1 MDGASEIRGT
11 MPPRPL
17 IKKGVAELE
26 KLFDRQRDDP
36 DFLKVLIA
44 ELSERKVPRAQELK
58 RRAIQAVGINSR
70 TTPQRRNRSQD
81 QDATATVAVPTPG
94 VATPLPQPD
103 AEEHSLPEK
112 ETIPLVPRLALE
124 RPPITN
130 KAADVLSTWTAMEV
144 LSPPSFRKPEDLTSG
159 DRSRI
164 APLDKAYL
172 PWENE
177 GERSRPKQK
186 LYYQII
192 LGSVDME
199 AAISALLQVY
209 TDSRIERPAARG
221 EAVLATIMVDR
232 EGRPV
237 EDECVAISSFG
248 WGVPVALAGRL
259 SDLGTWS
266 QVERHLVEELGQ
278 KVVAKDKEG
287 RPKPLTRK
295 AIEAAHRW
303 LVAKIGIDSHFT
315 NAPAFA
321 VRSYQYFKLQDPPE
335 AILLNS
341 FFLEDLARAQ
351 ALVTDGKATGNFK
364 RYIGTTKPKARRNL
378 MSDSRAI
385 ADALEPAKFPLGSW
399 PGNGRHPLSMLQQC
413 AVNLT
418 LHDLKTEG
426 IVAVNGPPGT
436 GKTTLLRDVVAAIVT
451 NRAEL
456 LCSFSDPKDALS
468 ASGQKLKRGNS
479 FIHRYKLDD
488 KLRGHEI
495 IVASSNNKAV
505 ENVSAELP
513 GIGAI
518 AEDATELRY
527 FKTVSDALLARDSW
541 GVIAAVLGNARNR
554 SDFRQTFWWDEDVG
568 FQRYLQQASGNPQL
582 IEQKTETGTRQRP
595 PRIVTEEN
603 APEDHDEALR
613 RWRTAR
619 QRFTKA
625 LAQAKTALK
634 DLQEIHD
641 LLIAVAKGHAAIAT
655 VDAEIASLQPLL
667 ERAAHLAQ
675 AAALLHQKQQSNME
689 RFQHEATEALRS
701 RPGFIGRL
709 FRTAASR
716 EWQAKHGALL
726 TSLAEARSKLALLK
740 NAANANSAE
749 HSRLAGDVERKRR
762 SHTSLLAALE
772 QNRERHASLV
782 GHYPGTPI
790 SEDFFKRRHAD
801 KQKTA
806 PWLDE
811 KGARLRNDVFEA
823 AIALHRAFVDAAAQ
837 PIRHNLNALMD
848 GFGTRSLGSEE
859 KDALIPHLWSTLF
872 LLVPVVS
879 TTFASVSRMFPKI
892 GPEEFGWLLV
902 DEAGQ
907 ALPQAAVG
915 ALIRTKRAV
924 IVGDPIQIEPVVVLP
939 DQLTEAMCHQFG
951 IDPLIYC
958 PPGAS
963 AQTLADS
970 ATEYYG
976 TFETKFGTRE
986 VGVPLLVHRRCEEP
1000 MFSISNSIAYE
1011 NLMVQA
1017 KTAKTSAIRDVL
1029 GPSRWIDVEGPGQ
1042 EKWCQREGEVLLDML
1057 RQLRQQGIAPD
1068 FYIVTPFV
1076 VVQDRTRDMLRSS
1089 GLLDEWVQNPFTW
1102 VYERVGTVHT
1112 VQGREAEAAFF
1123 VLGAPNAEQRGAR
1136 AWAGGRPNLL
1146 NVAVTRAKEAVY
1158 VIGNRTLWKSAGVF
1172 QSLDNLMP

>member
-1 MDGASEIRGT
+1 

-17 IKKGVAELE
+17 IQKGVAELE
-26 KLFDRQRDDP
+26 KLFDQKRDDP
-36 DFLKVLIA
+36 HFLKILIA
-44 ELSERKVPRAQELK
+44 ELAERTVPRAQELK
-58 RRAIQAVGINSR
+58 RRAIQATG
-70 TTPQRRNRSQD
+70 TTPKTRPQQRNRTQN
-81 QDATATVAVPTPG
+81 QDAMDIPAAQAAK
-94 VATPLPQPD
+94 VATPAEHVTTEQNSQPERQ
-103 AEEHSLPEK
+103 A
-112 ETIPLVPRLALE
+112 TPLASHPVLV

-130 KAADVLSTWTAMEV
+130 NAVDILSSWIAMEV
-144 LSPPSFRKPEDLTSG
+144 LSPPSFRKPDDLASG
-159 DRSRI
+159 DRSRV
-164 APLDKAYL
+164 APLDRPDL
-172 PWENE
+172 PWENG
-177 GERSRPKQK
+177 GERSRPNQK
-186 LYYQII
+186 LYYQVI

-199 AAISALLQVY
+199 AAVSALLKVY
-209 TDSRIERPAARG
+209 TDSRTERPAARG

-237 EDECVAISSFG
+237 ESDSVAISSFG
-248 WGVPVALAGRL
+248 WGLPVALAGRL

-266 QVERHLVEELGQ
+266 QVERGLIEELGQ
-278 KVVAKDKEG
+278 KVVIEDNEG
-287 RPKPLTRK
+287 RPKPLTRN

-303 LVAKIGIDSHFT
+303 LVAKIGIDSRFT
-315 NAPAFA
+315 KAPAFA
-321 VRSYQYFKLQDPPE
+321 VRSYQYFRLQEPPE
-335 AILLNS
+335 SILLNS
-341 FFLEDLARAQ
+341 FFLADLARAQ
-351 ALVTDGKATGNFK
+351 ALVADGKATGNFK
-364 RYIGTTKPKARRNL
+364 RYIGAIKPKARRNL
-378 MSDSRAI
+378 MRDNHAI
-385 ADALEPAKFPLGSW
+385 AGALEPAKFPLGSW
-399 PGNGRHPLSMLQQC
+399 PGNGRHPLAMLQQC
-413 AVNLT
+413 AVNLA
-418 LHDLKTEG
+418 LHDLKTDG

-451 NRAEL
+451 KRAEL

-479 FIHRYKLDD
+479 FIHLYKLDE

-513 GIGAI
+513 GMGAI
-518 AEDATELRY
+518 AADATELRY
-527 FKTVSDALLARDSW
+527 FKTVSDALLGRDSW

-554 SDFRQTFWWDEDVG
+554 SDFRQTFWWDDDVG

-582 IEQKTETGTRQRP
+582 INEKTETGTRQRP
-595 PRIVTEEN
+595 PRIVVQEN

-613 RWRTAR
+613 RWRKAR
-619 QRFTKA
+619 HRFSKA
-625 LAQAKTALK
+625 VTQAKTALA

-641 LLIAVAKGHAAIAT
+641 LLIAVAKGQAAIAE
-655 VDAEIASLQPLL
+655 VEAEIASLQPFLA
-667 ERAAHLAQ
+667 RAAEAAQ
-675 AAALLHQKQQSNME
+675 AAALLYQKHRPNIETLE
-689 RFQHEATEALRS
+689 RNASIALHS
-701 RPGFIGRL
+701 RPGFLGRL
-709 FRTAASR
+709 FRTAAYR
-716 EWQAKHGALL
+716 VWQAEHGALL
-726 TSLAEARSKLALLK
+726 AKLTEERSKLTSLK
-740 NAANANSAE
+740 NAADAKSAE
-749 HSRLAGDVERKRR
+749 HSRLAADLERLRK
-762 SHTSLLAALE
+762 S
-772 QNRERHASLV
+772 HASLMATIEQDRQRYASLV
-782 GHYPGTPI
+782 RQYPGTPI
-790 SEDFFKRRHAD
+790 SEEFFERRHAD

-811 KGARLRNDVFEA
+811 KSARLRNDVFEA
-823 AIALHRAFVDAAAQ
+823 AMALHRAFIDAAAQ

-879 TTFASVSRMFPKI
+879 TTFASVSRMFPRI

-924 IVGDPIQIEPVVVLP
+924 VVGDPIQIEPVVVLP

-951 IDPLIYC
+951 VDPLIYS

-976 TFETKFGTRE
+976 TFETKFGMRE

-1000 MFSISNSIAYE
+1000 MFGISNAIAYE

-1017 KTAKTSAIRDVL
+1017 KTANTSAIRDVL
-1029 GPSRWIDVEGPGQ
+1029 GPSRWIDVEGRGQ

-1057 RQLRQQGIAPD
+1057 RQLRQLEIAPD

-1076 VVQDRTRDMLRSS
+1076 VVQDRMREMLRSS
-1089 GLLDEWVQNPFTW
+1089 GLLDGWVENPFAW

-1112 VQGREAEAAFF
+1112 VQGREAEAVFF
-1123 VLGAPNAEQRGAR
+1123 ILGAPNAEQRGAR
-1136 AWAGGRPNLL
+1136 GCAGGRPNLL
-1146 NVAVTRAKEAVY
+1146 NVAATRAKEAVY
-1158 VIGNRTLWKSAGVF
+1158 VIGNRVLWKSAGVF
-1172 QSLDNLMP
+1172 QSLDQFLL

>member
-1 MDGASEIRGT
+1 M
-11 MPPRPL
+11 
-17 IKKGVAELE
+17 AELE
-26 KLFDRQRDDP
+26 KLFDHQRDDP

-44 ELSERKVPRAQELK
+44 ELSERTVPRAQELK
-58 RRAIQAVGINSR
+58 RRAIQAVGTNSR
-70 TTPQRRNRSQD
+70 TAPQQRNHSQN
-81 QDATATVAVPTPG
+81 QDATATVAVSTPG
-94 VATPLPQPD
+94 AATPLPQTDVKEYP
-103 AEEHSLPEK
+103 LPEK
-112 ETIPLVPRLALE
+112 AAIPLVSRPALE

-164 APLDKAYL
+164 APLDKPYL
-172 PWENE
+172 PWENK

-237 EDECVAISSFG
+237 EDDCVAISSFG
-248 WGVPVALAGRL
+248 WGMPVALAGRL

-266 QVERHLVEELGQ
+266 QVERHLVEELSQ

-295 AIEAAHRW
+295 SIEAAHRW
-303 LVAKIGIDSHFT
+303 LVVKIGIDSHFT
-315 NAPAFA
+315 KAPAFA

-351 ALVTDGKATGNFK
+351 ALVADGKATGNFK

-378 MSDSRAI
+378 MSDNRAI

-399 PGNGRHPLSMLQQC
+399 PGNGRHPLAMLQQC

-479 FIHRYKLDD
+479 FIHLYKLDD

-513 GIGAI
+513 GMGAI
-518 AEDATELRY
+518 AEEATGLRY
-527 FKTVSDALLARDSW
+527 FKTVSDALLGRDSW

-582 IEQKTETGTRQRP
+582 IEEKTETGTRRRP
-595 PRIVTEEN
+595 PRIVAQEN

-613 RWRTAR
+613 RWGTAR
-619 QRFTKA
+619 LRFTKA
-625 LAQAKTALK
+625 LAQAKTALT

-641 LLIAVAKGHAAIAT
+641 LLIAFAKGQVAIAT
-655 VDAEIASLQPLL
+655 VDSEITSLQPLL
-667 ERAAHLAQ
+667 ERSAHLAQ
-675 AAALLHQKQQSNME
+675 AAALLHQKQRPNVETLE
-689 RFQHEATEALRS
+689 RDATVAMRS
-701 RPGFIGRL
+701 RPGFLGRL
-709 FRTAASR
+709 FRTAAYR
-716 EWQAKHGALL
+716 RWQAEHGALL
-726 TSLAEARSKLALLK
+726 TSLIEARSKLALLK
-740 NAANANSAE
+740 NAADAKSAE
-749 HSRLAGDVERKRR
+749 HSRLAGDVERLRK
-762 SHTSLLAALE
+762 SHASLIAALE
-772 QNRERHASLV
+772 QNRQRHASLV
-782 GHYPGTPI
+782 RQYPGTSI
-790 SEDFFKRRHAD
+790 SEDFFERRHAD

-811 KGARLRNDVFEA
+811 KSARLRNDVFEA
-823 AIALHRAFVDAAAQ
+823 AMALHRAFVDAAAQ

-924 IVGDPIQIEPVVVLP
+924 VVGDPIQIEPVVVLP

-951 IDPLIYC
+951 VDPLIYC
-958 PPGAS
+958 PPGAPS
-963 AQTLADS
+963 QTLADS

-1029 GPSRWIDVEGPGQ
+1029 GPSCWIDVEGRGQ
-1042 EKWCQREGEVLLDML
+1042 EKWCPQEGEMLLGML
-1057 RQLRQQGIAPD
+1057 RQLRQQGVVPD

-1076 VVQDRTRDMLRSS
+1076 VVQDRIREMLRSS
-1089 GLLDEWVQNPFTW
+1089 GLLDEWVENPFAW

-1112 VQGREAEAAFF
+1112 VQGREAEAVFF

-1136 AWAGGRPNLL
+1136 GWAGGRPNLL

-1158 VIGNRTLWKSAGVF
+1158 IIGNRTLWKSAGVF
-1172 QSLDNLMP
+1172 QSLDKLMP